1 MHYYP
6 LLGTARL
13 TRQQNRRSTNSM
25 CRAGRGTSVGQARLF
40 SATTLPGSAVALPS
54 VARQVQVA
62 TVSKLR
68 KEEVDG
74 H

>member
-1 MHYYP
+1 MRYYP
-6 LLGTARL
+6 LPGTARL
-13 TRQQNRRSTNSM
+13 KRQQNRRSTNSM
-25 CRAGRGTSVGQARLF
+25 GRAGRGTSVGQACLF
-40 SATTLPGSAVALPS
+40 PVTTLPGSAVALPS

-62 TVSKLR
+62 MVSKLR